1 MEQNAKENG
10 VEFVDLLGLKRVTG
24 TGSVISVISVISQL
38 LHSSQIVRWFP
49 VKNTVILGDL
59 FREGPE
65 SQFHRSHWICH
76 SLMIQSPLIW

>member
-1 MEQNAKENG
+1 MEQNAKEND

-24 TGSVISVISVISQL
+24 TESVISVISQL

-49 VKNTVILGDL
+49 VKITVILGDL